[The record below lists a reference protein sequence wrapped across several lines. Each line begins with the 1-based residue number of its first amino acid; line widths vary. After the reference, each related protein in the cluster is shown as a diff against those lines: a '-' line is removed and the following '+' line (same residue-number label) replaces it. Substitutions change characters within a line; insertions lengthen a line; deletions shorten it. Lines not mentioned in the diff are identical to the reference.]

1 VAHSMRLVELVRVIC
16 CIQLAAS
23 VLPAILAVL

>member
-1 VAHSMRLVELVRVIC
+1 MRLVELVRVIC